1 MVKTSKNQQK
11 INVSNNLQAVLE
23 KEGIKQTEMSK
34 ESGVSGS
41 TINKLANNRL
51 IVTKTTQNRLIIAIN
66 KIRNKTYS
74 LDDVFPSNRSTRPK
88 DMRN

>member
-1 MVKTSKNQQK
+1 MAKTSKNQHK
-11 INVSNNLQAVLE
+11 IVISNHLQSMLE
-23 KEGIKQTEMSK
+23 KEGIKQSELSK

-66 KIRNKTYS
+66 KMRNKTYS
-74 LDDVFPSNRSTRPK
+74 PEDIFPSNRSTRAK
-88 DMRN
+88 DMRT